1 MTTVSQSYYEKNLS
15 HLEIKPL
22 EHHLEVE
29 AANGQ
34 LVPFLGYI
42 EIDLVFPKDFLGVET
57 NISTL
62 ALVTADLSGS
72 AQSSVLIGTN
82 TLDLAYES
90 HSECEISLSFQTLP
104 YGLKAILNVLGHR
117 L

>member
-1 MTTVSQSYYEKNLS
+1 M
-15 HLEIKPL
+15 EIKPL

-57 NISTL
+57 KISTL
-62 ALVTADLSGS
+62 ALVTVDLSGC